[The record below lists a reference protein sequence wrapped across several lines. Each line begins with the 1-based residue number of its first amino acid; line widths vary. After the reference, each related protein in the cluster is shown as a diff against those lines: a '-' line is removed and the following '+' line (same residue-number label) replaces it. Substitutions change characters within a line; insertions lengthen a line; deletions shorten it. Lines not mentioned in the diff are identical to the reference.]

1 MNDAKNK
8 YQLQHEERRRQILT
22 EAGRLFLER
31 GLASVKMV
39 DVADACGISRQ
50 TLYKYFN
57 GIDEIIFTVQ
67 EQIIRRFGMR
77 GEADLGSMLDHLF
90 HYYTKNREDFFF
102 TSLFDVYVHT
112 HQIPES
118 LIRRY
123 HAVIHECV
131 PDIRAILP
139 TDGAVDSAPLDRY
152 FIVAIHTVWA
162 MITRMAIL
170 GQDYTA
176 EYHITEEESFRILK
190 NALCGYLKNNTD
202 PSFK

>member
-22 EAGRLFLER
+22 EARRLFLER

-57 GIDEIIFTVQ
+57 GIDAIIFTVQ
-67 EQIIRRFGMR
+67 EQIIRRFSMR
-77 GEADLGSMLDHLF
+77 DEADLSGILDHLF
-90 HYYTKNREDFFF
+90 RYYTENREDFFF

-112 HQIPES
+112 HQIPED
-118 LIRRY
+118 LTRRY

-131 PDIRAILP
+131 PDIRAMLP
-139 TDGAVDSAPLDRY
+139 TDGTVDGAPLDRY
-152 FIVAIHTVWA
+152 FIVAIHTAWA
-162 MITRMAIL
+162 LITRMTIL

-176 EYHITEEESFRILK
+176 EYHITAEESFHILK
-190 NALCGYLKNNTD
+190 NALCGYLENKAD
-202 PSFK
+202 PSLK